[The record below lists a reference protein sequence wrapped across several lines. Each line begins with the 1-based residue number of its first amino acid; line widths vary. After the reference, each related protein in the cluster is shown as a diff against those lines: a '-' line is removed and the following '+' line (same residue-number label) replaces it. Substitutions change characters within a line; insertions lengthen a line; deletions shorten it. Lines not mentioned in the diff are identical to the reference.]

1 MKEIT
6 ILLPVYN
13 DEKYLKYCLDSIVS
27 QSYTNFK
34 CLIGFNGTMDRSREI
49 AEEIVSGDSRFF
61 IYDYGDDK
69 GKAITLNKLIKESDT
84 DYICLIDGDDFWHS
98 EKLEKQAAL
107 IGKYD
112 VIGTLTHYINSDNE
126 VTGLLRLAEDSDSIR
141 NGFSVL
147 HNQIVNSSC
156 LIKKKDVLS
165 CGGWDPDLESLE
177 DFDLWIR
184 LHKSG
189 KTFYNIQEF
198 LVYHRIHTGSNFNA
212 SKGQGTIV
220 RNKLIEKH
228 S

>member
-1 MKEIT
+1 MTEIT

-13 DEKYLKYCLDSIVS
+13 DEKYLKCCLDSIIS
-27 QSYTNFK
+27 QSYRNFK
-34 CLIGFNGTMDRSREI
+34 CLIGFNGTIDRSREI
-49 AEEIVSGDSRFF
+49 AEEIINGDSRFF

-84 DYICLIDGDDFWHS
+84 DYICLIDGDDFWHI

-107 IGKYD
+107 IGRYD
-112 VIGTLTHYINSDNE
+112 VIGTLTHYINSDNV

-141 NGFSVL
+141 NGFSIL

-198 LVYHRIHTGSNFNA
+198 LVYHRIHTESNFNA

-220 RNKLIEKH
+220 KNKLIEKH